1 MTGKSKAGTPEYTT
15 STLPGY
21 QSSHP
26 TEFSPY
32 INSYPV
38 VAPDPFSDPSLTWHQ
53 SQGSYSLPVLP
64 RNPGNSSLQTALPAH
79 RHSAPSSLTTFSP
92 EFTVWQEPFAHQHQH
107 SQQQPQRLIPD
118 PRRIVSSARGQPY
131 APFSQQAN
139 PQGDIRAAAAYPP
152 GLQLPMGHMQTY
164 PSPHSDVSKDERR
177 SSTYSFLPNHD
188 VSPKMVL
195 AASPGAQS
203 QHSPSSVGKKG
214 EEPPRDDSGQITC
227 SHPKCASQ
235 PPTFARRC
243 EWT

>member
-1 MTGKSKAGTPEYTT
+1 MTGEAGTPEYTT
-15 STLPGY
+15 NTLPRY

-26 TEFSPY
+26 TDFSPY
-32 INSYPV
+32 LTSYPV
-38 VAPDPFSDPSLTWHQ
+38 VAPDPVSDPSLIWHQ
-53 SQGSYSLPVLP
+53 NQGGFSLPDLP

-92 EFTVWQEPFAHQHQH
+92 DCTVWQEPFAHQHQH
-107 SQQQPQRLIPD
+107 SQQQPQRSIPD
-118 PRRIVSSARGQPY
+118 PPRIVSSARGQPY

-139 PQGDIRAAAAYPP
+139 PPGDIRAAAAYPP
-152 GLQLPMGHMQTY
+152 SLQLPMGHMQTY

-177 SSTYSFLPNHD
+177 SSTYSFLPNND
-188 VSPKMVL
+188 MSPKMVL

-214 EEPPRDDSGQITC
+214 EEPPRDASGQITC

-235 PPTFARRC
+235 PPTFSRRC